1 MIRWGRDRSATNP
14 RTTLV
19 FPRRPLDQ
27 CIQIFLTCEF
37 QANSQVGF
45 GRNWGKSPTP
55 WRGRSSAFRNW
66 VTDPMHEVLDK
77 FWEKKTLFPTEFSP
91 IEELISLSFFNFSIS
106 NSCCSCSFCSSRVTF
121 PSSCVTFDS
130 NSSSR
135 VIFDSSSSNRASF
148 VALSLTVTLDT
159 FNVFW
164 KNRNKKH
171 FFKFYN
177 YKFLC

>member
-91 IEELISLSFFNFSIS
+91 IKELISLSFFNFSIS
-106 NSCCSCSFCSSRVTF
+106 HSCCSSFSSSRDTF
-121 PSSCVTFDS
+121 LSSCVTIDS
-130 NSSSR
+130 ISSSQ
-135 VIFDSSSSNRASF
+135 VIFDSSFSNRASF
-148 VALSLTVTLDT
+148 AAKTFFILTL
-159 FNVFW
+159 
-164 KNRNKKH
+164 KYEYR
-171 FFKFYN
+171 
-177 YKFLC
+177 